1 MLLNYCLPNVWL
13 TLALA
18 GTVGDHAML
27 RRISV
32 VAAACAASLAS
43 GVSAAP
49 LSPPQRLST
58 TPLASD
64 QAVTFEVFLPLRNR
78 LALDTLLRD
87 QQRPGTPDYH
97 HWLTPDQFS
106 QRYGPTPQDMA
117 TAQATLTSQGF
128 VIAAQHSRSFQVS
141 GTASAVQRSF
151 GATLSRAA
159 FSNGTTR
166 IVPNTSP
173 KLPTKLQAQGA
184 RIVMFSGR
192 PPMHSNARYAANA
205 DPNNRSSASGG
216 YWFTDLKQAYDYP
229 SYQATANGKPLD
241 GTGVNVAILMSN
253 DVLDSDIATVF
264 NHEKFTAITGKP
276 VPTIQRVL
284 IDGGAPFDNNA
295 SFESSLDVQMVLGGA
310 PGSSVTLVNTP
321 DLSDKSIIDGY
332 LHIIDSNRYDIV
344 NSSFGGCELF
354 YTAAY
359 NGGEDYTFLLQVY
372 DDLFKQGNAQG
383 ITFVASSGDEGGLSC
398 PDTNYF
404 AGTGPS
410 RFVPSIQFP
419 SDSPNVTGVGGGN
432 LLTSYKAPPTLRS
445 TYVSENALGDP
456 EIAHDPYGI
465 GSNVAGGFW
474 GAGGGISVFFP
485 KPDYQSLVNTGSATF
500 RTTPDVG
507 MLVGGCPGGISLTPC
522 GPNRSYAIIAIGGG
536 LAGVIGTSV
545 SSPQFV
551 SAAALYIEKL
561 GHRVGNLNPYLY
573 SLGAQQSAGGAAVFN
588 RSIPGFDGKWTGAAP
603 AGGYTYLVGNGTP
616 KVRALFGMQD
626 IPAAGD
632 PQTASN
638 P

>member
-1 MLLNYCLPNVWL
+1 MKR
-13 TLALA
+13 
-18 GTVGDHAML
+18 GF
-27 RRISV
+27 SV
-32 VAAACAASLAS
+32 VFAVCAAAVGNS
-43 GVSAAP
+43 GASAAP
-49 LSPPQRLST
+49 LPTVQRMSM
-58 TPLASD
+58 TPLAAEQQVS
-64 QAVTFEVFLPLRNR
+64 FEVFLPLRNR
-78 LALDTLLRD
+78 AELDKLLSD
-87 QQRPGTPDYH
+87 QQKSGTSDYH
-97 HWLTPDQFS
+97 RWLTPNQFY
-106 QRYGPTPQDMA
+106 QRFGPSAQDMA
-117 TAQATLTSQGF
+117 TAEAALTSQGF
-128 VIAAQHSRSFQVS
+128 TIVAQHTRSFQVA
-141 GTASAVQRSF
+141 ASASAIKRSF
-151 GATLSRAA
+151 GSTLSRAT
-159 FSNGTTR
+159 FSNGSTR
-166 IVPNTSP
+166 IVPDTSP
-173 KLPTKLQAQGA
+173 TLPAKLQAQGA
-184 RIVMFSGR
+184 TVVMFSGR

-205 DPNNRSSASGG
+205 DPNNRNSASGG

-241 GTGVNVAILMSN
+241 GTGVSVAVLMSN

-276 VPTIQRVL
+276 VPIIRRVP
-284 IDGGAPFDNNA
+284 IDGGAPFDTNA

-332 LHIIDSNRYDIV
+332 LHIIESNQYDIV

-359 NGGEDYTFLLQVY
+359 NGGQDYTPLLQVY

-432 LLTSYKAPPTLRS
+432 LLTSFRTPPTLKS
-445 TYVSENALGDP
+445 AYVSENALGDP
-456 EIAHDPYGI
+456 EIAYDPYGV

-474 GAGGGISVFFP
+474 GAGGGISVYFP
-485 KPDYQSLVNTGSATF
+485 KPDYQTLVNTGSSTF

-522 GPNRSYAIIAIGGG
+522 GPNRSYVIIAIGGQ

-551 SAAALYIEKL
+551 SAAALYIQKT
-561 GHRVGNLNPYLY
+561 GRRVGNLNPYLY
-573 SLGAQQSAGGAAVFN
+573 AAGAQQSAGGATVFN

-616 KVRALFGMQD
+616 RVRALFGMQD
-626 IPAAGD
+626 VAAAGD

>member
-1 MLLNYCLPNVWL
+1 MIRHVSVVSAMYA
-13 TLALA
+13 ALA
-18 GTVGDHAML
+18 AT
-27 RRISV
+27 
-32 VAAACAASLAS
+32 S

-49 LSPPQRLST
+49 LSTPQRLSM
-58 TPLASD
+58 TPLAAEQQVS
-64 QAVTFEVFLPLRNR
+64 FEVFLPLRNR
-78 LALDTLLRD
+78 PALDKLLSD
-87 QQRPGTPDYH
+87 QQKSGTPDYH
-97 HWLTPDQFS
+97 RWLTPDQFS
-106 QRYGPTPQDMA
+106 RQFGPSAQDMA
-117 TAQATLTSQGF
+117 AAQATLTSQGF
-128 VIAAQHSRSFQVS
+128 AIVAQHTRSFQVS
-141 GTASAVQRSF
+141 ASAAAIKRSF
-151 GATLSRAA
+151 GSTLSRAT
-159 FSNGTTR
+159 FSNGSTR
-166 IVPNTSP
+166 VVPNTNP
-173 KLPTKLQAQGA
+173 TLPVKLQAQGA
-184 RIVMFSGR
+184 TVVMFSGR

-205 DPNNRSSASGG
+205 TPNNRYSESGG

-229 SYQATANGKPLD
+229 SYQATTNGKPLD
-241 GTGVNVAILMSN
+241 GTGVSVAVLMSN

-276 VPTIQRVL
+276 VPSIRRVA
-284 IDGGAPFDNNA
+284 IDGGAPFDINA

-332 LHIIDSNRYDIV
+332 LHIIDSNQYDIV

-359 NGGEDYTFLLQVY
+359 NGGQDYTSLLQVY

-432 LLTSYKAPPTLRS
+432 LLTSFRTPPTLRS
-445 TYVSENALGDP
+445 TYMSENALGDP
-456 EIAHDPYGI
+456 EIPYDPYGV

-474 GAGGGISVFFP
+474 GAGGGISIYFP
-485 KPDYQSLVNTGSATF
+485 KPEYQALVNTGSSTF

-522 GPNRSYAIIAIGGG
+522 GPNRSYAIIAIGGE

-551 SAAALYIEKL
+551 SAAVLYIEKL
-561 GHRVGNLNPYLY
+561 GHRVGNLNSYLY
-573 SLGAQQSAGGAAVFN
+573 VAGAQQSAGGAAAYN
-588 RSIPGFDGKWTGAAP
+588 RSIPGFDGKWTSAAP

-626 IPAAGD
+626 LPAAGD

>member
-1 MLLNYCLPNVWL
+1 M
-13 TLALA
+13 
-18 GTVGDHAML
+18 
-27 RRISV
+27 
-32 VAAACAASLAS
+32 
-43 GVSAAP
+43 
-49 LSPPQRLST
+49 
-58 TPLASD
+58 TPLAATQS
-64 QAVTFEVFLPLRNR
+64 VTFEVFLPLRNR
-78 LALDTLLRD
+78 SALEALLRD
-87 QQRPGTPDYH
+87 QQKPGTADYH
-97 HWLTPDQFS
+97 RWLAPDQFAR
-106 QRYGPTPQDMA
+106 QFGPLQQDMA
-117 TAQATLTSQGF
+117 AAEATLTSQGF
-128 VIAAQHSRSFQVS
+128 VITAQHTRSFQVS
-141 GTASAVQRSF
+141 GPVSAVQRSL
-151 GATLSRAA
+151 GTTLSRAQ
-159 FSNGTTR
+159 FSNGATR
-166 IVPNTSP
+166 IVPNTIP
-173 KLPTKLQAQGA
+173 TLPASLRAQGA
-184 RIVMFSGR
+184 TVVMFSGR
-192 PPMHSNARYAANA
+192 PPLHSNARYAANV
-205 DPNNRSSASGG
+205 DPNNRYSAAGG

-229 SYQATANGKPLD
+229 SYQATANGKILD
-241 GTGVNVAILMSN
+241 GSGVSVAILMSN

-276 VPTIQRVL
+276 VPAIRRVL
-284 IDGGAPFDNNA
+284 IDGGAPFDPDA
-295 SFESSLDVQMVLGGA
+295 SFEASLDVQTVLGGA
-310 PGSSVTLVNTP
+310 PGATVTLVNTP

-332 LHIIDSNRYDIV
+332 LHIIESNQYDIV

-359 NGGEDYTFLLQVY
+359 NGGQDYTALLSVY

-432 LLTSYKAPPTLRS
+432 LITSFKTPPTLRS

-456 EIAHDPYGI
+456 EIAHDPYGV
-465 GSNVAGGFW
+465 GANVAGGFW

-485 KPDYQSLVNTGSATF
+485 KPDYQALVNTGSPAF

-507 MLVGGCPGGISLTPC
+507 MLVGGCPGGIALIPC
-522 GPNRSYAIIAIGGG
+522 GPNRSYVIIAIGGQ

-545 SSPQFV
+545 SSPEFV
-551 SAAALYIEKL
+551 SAAALYIEKT
-561 GHRVGNLNPYLY
+561 GQRAGNLNPYLY
-573 SLGAQQSAGGAAVFN
+573 SVAARQNAGGTVALN
-588 RSIPGFDGKWTGAAP
+588 RAIPGFDGKWTGALP

-616 KVRALFGMQD
+616 KVRALFGMLD
-626 IPAAGD
+626 VPAAGD

>member
-1 MLLNYCLPNVWL
+1 MKKHV
-13 TLALA
+13 
-18 GTVGDHAML
+18 
-27 RRISV
+27 SV
-32 VAAACAASLAS
+32 IAAACAGITVAS
-43 GVSAAP
+43 GASAAP
-49 LSPPQRLST
+49 TSLTQPVSM
-58 TPLASD
+58 TPLAAT
-64 QAVTFEVFLPLRNR
+64 QPVTFEVFLPLRNR
-78 LALDTLLRD
+78 PVLEALLHD
-87 QQRPGTPDYH
+87 QQKPGTPNYH
-97 HWLTPDQFS
+97 RWLTPAQFAS
-106 QRYGPTPQDMA
+106 QFGPSPQDMA
-117 TAQATLTSQGF
+117 AAEATLSSQGF

-141 GTASAVQRSF
+141 APASAIQRSF
-151 GATLSRAA
+151 GSTLSRAT
-159 FSNGTTR
+159 FSNGATR
-166 IVPNTSP
+166 IVPNKNPT
-173 KLPTKLQAQGA
+173 LPANLQAQGA
-184 RIVMFSGR
+184 TVVMFSGR

-205 DPNNRSSASGG
+205 DPNNRSSAAGG

-229 SYQATANGKPLD
+229 SYQATTNGKPLD
-241 GTGVNVAILMSN
+241 GTGVSVAILMSN
-253 DVLDSDIATVF
+253 DVLDSDIAKVF
-264 NHEKFTAITGKP
+264 NHEKFTAVTGKP
-276 VPTIQRVL
+276 VPAIRRVL
-284 IDGGAPFDNNA
+284 IDGGAPFDPNA
-295 SFESSLDVQMVLGGA
+295 SFEASLDVQTVLGGA
-310 PGSSVTLVNTP
+310 PGATVTLVNTP

-332 LHIIDSNRYDIV
+332 LHIIDSNQYDIV

-359 NGGEDYTFLLQVY
+359 NGGEDYTALLSVY
-372 DDLFKQGNAQG
+372 DDLFRQGNAQG

-432 LLTSYKAPPTLRS
+432 LLTSFRAPPTLRS

-456 EIAHDPYGI
+456 EVAHDPYGV
-465 GSNVAGGFW
+465 GANVAGGFW
-474 GAGGGISVFFP
+474 GAGGGVSVFFA
-485 KPDYQSLVNTGSATF
+485 KPDYQALVNTGSPTF

-522 GPNRSYAIIAIGGG
+522 GPNRSYVIIAIGGQ

-545 SSPQFV
+545 SSPEFV
-551 SAAALYIEKL
+551 SAAALYIEKT
-561 GHRVGNLNPYLY
+561 GQRAGNLNPYLY
-573 SLGAQQSAGGAAVFN
+573 SVAAQQNAGGTAAYN
-588 RSIPGFDGKWTGAAP
+588 RAIPGFDGKWSSAAP

-626 IPAAGD
+626 VPAAGD

>member
-1 MLLNYCLPNVWL
+1 MGND
-13 TLALA
+13 
-18 GTVGDHAML
+18 GM
-27 RRISV
+27 RRRVS
-32 VAAACAASLAS
+32 AAAAVLVATAAPS

-49 LSPPQRLST
+49 NSPPTRIST
-58 TPLASD
+58 TPLAAS
-64 QAVTFEVFLPLRNR
+64 QPVSFEVFLPLRNR
-78 LALDTLLRD
+78 PALDALLRD
-87 QQRPGTPDYH
+87 QQTPGTPDYH
-97 HWLTPDQFS
+97 RWLTPDQFAR
-106 QRYGPTPQDMA
+106 QFGPSPQDMA
-117 TAQATLTSQGF
+117 AAEATLSSQGL
-128 VIAAQHSRSFQVS
+128 VIAAQHTRSFQVS
-141 GTASAVQRSF
+141 ASAFAVQRSL
-151 GATLSRAA
+151 GTTLSRAT
-159 FSNGTTR
+159 FSNGTSR
-166 IVPNTSP
+166 IVPNANPT
-173 KLPTKLQAQGA
+173 LPASLQAQGA
-184 RIVMFSGR
+184 TVVMFSGR
-192 PPMHSNARYAANA
+192 PPLHSNARYAVNA
-205 DPNNRSSASGG
+205 DPNNRSSAAGG

-229 SYQATANGKPLD
+229 SYQATTNGKPLD
-241 GTGVNVAILMSN
+241 GTGVSVAILMSN
-253 DVLDSDIATVF
+253 DVLDSDIATIF

-276 VPTIQRVL
+276 VPTIRRVP
-284 IDGGAPFDNNA
+284 INGGAPFDRDA
-295 SFESSLDVQMVLGGA
+295 SFESSLDVQTVLGGA
-310 PGSSVTLVNTP
+310 PGATVTLVNTP
-321 DLSDKSIIDGY
+321 DLSDNNIIDGY
-332 LHIIDSNRYDIV
+332 LHIIESNQYDIV

-359 NGGEDYTFLLQVY
+359 NGGVDYTSILALY

-432 LLTSYKAPPTLRS
+432 LLTSFRTPPTLRS

-456 EIAHDPYGI
+456 EVAYDPYGV

-474 GAGGGISVFFP
+474 GAGGGLSVFFP
-485 KPDYQSLVNTGSATF
+485 KPDYQTLVNTGSPTF

-522 GPNRSYAIIAIGGG
+522 GPNRSYAIIAVGGQ

-551 SAAALYIEKL
+551 SAAALFIEKT
-561 GHRVGNLNPYLY
+561 GQRVGNLNPYLY
-573 SLGAQQSAGGAAVFN
+573 SVAARQNAGGTVAYN
-588 RSIPGFDGKWTGAAP
+588 RAIPGFDGKWSNATP
-603 AGGYTYLVGNGTP
+603 SGGYTYLVGNGTP

-626 IPAAGD
+626 VPAAGD
-632 PQTASN
+632 PQTATN